1 MGSVTMPGLMRSG
14 LVLFLVLGAA
24 LAKNDNV
31 FSRLIDDLFADGGY
45 EKDAIPMKKPADKE
59 SNINAINV
67 GVGLSIIDL
76 DYDPSDI
83 LSASTW
89 FKAAWEDYRL
99 KWDPEH
105 YDGLSSIKI
114 PASRIWTPDLSVYNA
129 ADFGAGSFADLYANN
144 PTNAV
149 VYNTGKVHWIP
160 AIPLKVY
167 CNNGY
172 KVPQDSSDN
181 YALECKITI
190 GSWTYDGFHL
200 NITAYDGEEYM
211 ELSDMTRNS
220 RYVVTS
226 QKGDAIQTKYYECCK
241 EPYLSMNYVFT
252 IQKSYDIVD
261 GKKVLNKTPEAL
273 DELFEMYK
281 VTFTHD

>member
-1 MGSVTMPGLMRSG
+1 MGSVTMTGMMRSG
-14 LVLFLVLGAA
+14 LVLLLVLGAA
-24 LAKNDNV
+24 HAKNENA

-45 EKDAIPMKKPADKE
+45 EKDAIPMQKPADKE

-67 GVGLSIIDL
+67 GVGMSIIDL
-76 DYDPSDI
+76 DYDPSDV

-89 FKAAWEDYRL
+89 FKATWEDYRL
-99 KWDPEH
+99 KWDPDH
-105 YDGLSSIKI
+105 YEGLTSIKV

-129 ADFGAGSFADLYANN
+129 ADFGAGSFSHL
-144 PTNAV
+144 
-149 VYNTGKVHWIP
+149 
-160 AIPLKVY
+160 Y

-172 KVPQDSSDN
+172 KVTQDPSDN

-200 NITAYDGEEYM
+200 NMTAYDGEEYM

-226 QKGDAIQTKYYECCK
+226 QKGDAIQTKYYDCCK

-252 IQKSYDIVD
+252 IQKAYDIVD
-261 GKKVLNKTPEAL
+261 GKKVLNKTPETL

>member
-1 MGSVTMPGLMRSG
+1 MGSVTMPGLMRTG

-129 ADFGAGSFADLYANN
+129 VDFGAGSFADLYANN

-149 VYNTGKVHWIP
+149 VYNTGKVLWIP
-160 AIPLKVY
+160 AIPMKVY

-172 KVPQDSSDN
+172 KATHDPSDN

-200 NITAYDGEEYM
+200 NMTAYGGEEYM

-226 QKGDAIQTKYYECCK
+226 QKGDAIWTKYYDCCK
-241 EPYLSMNYVFT
+241 ETYLSMNYVFT

>member
-1 MGSVTMPGLMRSG
+1 MGSVTMAGMMRSG
-14 LVLFLVLGAA
+14 LVLLLVLGAA
-24 LAKNDNV
+24 LAKNENA

-67 GVGLSIIDL
+67 GVGMSIIDL
-76 DYDPSDI
+76 DYDPSDV

-89 FKAAWEDYRL
+89 FKATWEDYRL
-99 KWDPEH
+99 KWDPDH
-105 YDGLSSIKI
+105 YDGLSSIKV

-129 ADFGAGSFADLYANN
+129 ADFGAGSFSHLYANN
-144 PTNAV
+144 P
-149 VYNTGKVHWIP
+149 
-160 AIPLKVY
+160 
-167 CNNGY
+167 
-172 KVPQDSSDN
+172 
-181 YALECKITI
+181 
-190 GSWTYDGFHL
+190 FHL
-200 NITAYDGEEYM
+200 NMTAYDGEEYM

-226 QKGDAIQTKYYECCK
+226 QKGDAIQTKYYDCCK

-252 IQKSYDIVD
+252 IQKAYDIVD
-261 GKKVLNKTPEAL
+261 GKKVLNKTPESL